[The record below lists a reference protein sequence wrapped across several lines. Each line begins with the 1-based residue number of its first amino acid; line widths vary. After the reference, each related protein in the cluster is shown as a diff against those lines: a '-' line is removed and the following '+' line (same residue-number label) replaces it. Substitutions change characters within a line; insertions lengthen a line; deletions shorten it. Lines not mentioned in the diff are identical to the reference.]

1 LSYGDVLTVQAAQGV
16 TSTEHVLAMPAGSRA
31 VDAFTAYAGGS
42 RHRRA
47 SYLVASDG
55 AERREVAGRRPLGD
69 ARPVR
74 EADVWANVGRNLAR
88 QAEAPSALGFLER
101 ARLVHQGAADA
112 LQQGLQPLEQREAD
126 EQARAT
132 LGRTFGRLRAFQQAA
147 RLIQPLRELAEN
159 QAGRLAGL
167 RQAASATLRAVV
179 EMGPEIG
186 SSIRQAAARLAA
198 DPERIRKSEIEAQRQ
213 RELEATR
220 TRLLRE
226 RMDKWWFAAN
236 RDWSPHEH
244 AKTSEARNARGR
256 EAEAG
261 LKAEIAAL
269 PEAELRK
276 VAAQWKQEEA
286 MRRLEQALSTKP
298 GPRSPSP
305 GM

>member
-1 LSYGDVLTVQAAQGV
+1 
-16 TSTEHVLAMPAGSRA
+16 M
-31 VDAFTAYAGGS
+31 
-42 RHRRA
+42 
-47 SYLVASDG
+47 
-55 AERREVAGRRPLGD
+55 
-69 ARPVR
+69 
-74 EADVWANVGRNLAR
+74 
-88 QAEAPSALGFLER
+88 
-101 ARLVHQGAADA
+101 
-112 LQQGLQPLEQREAD
+112 EQREAD
-126 EQARAT
+126 GQARTT
-132 LGRTFGRLRAFQQAA
+132 LGRTFGRRRVARQVA
-147 RLIQPLRELAEN
+147 RLIQPLRSLAEN
-159 QAGRLAGL
+159 QAERLAAL
-167 RQAASATLRAVV
+167 PQAASVTLRAVV
-179 EMGPEIG
+179 ALGPEIG

-198 DPERIRKSEIEAQRQ
+198 DPERIRKREIEAQRQ

-276 VAAQWKQEEA
+276 VATQWRLEDN